1 MIPRLLLE
9 ILAAIK
15 GLGSNKEIKEAL
27 TRIED
32 EQKRQAAILEEIR
45 DAVVTDPAANIQIIE
60 GPPEEQP

>member
-15 GLGSNKEIKEAL
+15 GLGSNQEIKQAL
-27 TRIED
+27 ARIEE

-45 DAVVTDPAANIQIIE
+45 DAVVSEQAARIEIIE